1 MQHVAQMLK
10 MELIPGWFWCWKRL
24 GMHKGVHTHR
34 LTWKA
39 LGNSACGLSL
49 ETKNPLGAFMKGFG
63 DAD

>member
-1 MQHVAQMLK
+1 MAQMLK

-49 ETKNPLGAFMKGFG
+49 ETKKSSWGLYERLWRC
-63 DAD
+63 